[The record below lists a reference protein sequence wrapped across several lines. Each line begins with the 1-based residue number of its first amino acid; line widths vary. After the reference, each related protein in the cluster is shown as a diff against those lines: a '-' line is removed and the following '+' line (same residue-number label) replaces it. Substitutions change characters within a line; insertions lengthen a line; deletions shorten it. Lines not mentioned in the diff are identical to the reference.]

1 MDPNV
6 LAPLRAE
13 VPDAVG
19 RPLATWRVVVLL
31 AGYLCATTLVWLVG
45 AIVASARL
53 GPNAPKDAV
62 TASLLYLAP
71 ILLPASEAAGGL
83 ALVLALRGW
92 AKRLDPTTFL
102 AIAPSRWGTR
112 RQILVGG
119 AAGAAVGAVFLLLSG
134 RVAYHPTHPPSVL
147 VQAASTPGATRWAW
161 VVSALLLAPPIEEGL
176 FRGALL
182 GGLSQVWGPPAGML
196 ISGLAFWLL
205 HAFEWLEYWPAAV
218 ALGLLTVLVTGLRV
232 RTRTLGPCIAAHV
245 AYNCSLAV
253 AAFGFPSHGA
263 G

>member
-6 LAPLRAE
+6 LAALRAE
-13 VPDAVG
+13 VPGTVR
-19 RPLATWRVVVLL
+19 RPLAVWRVVAVLG
-31 AGYLCATTLVWLVG
+31 GYLCATTLVWLVG
-45 AIVASARL
+45 AMVASARI
-53 GPNAPKDAV
+53 GPNAPKAAL
-62 TASLLYLAP
+62 TTGLLYLAP

-83 ALVLALRGW
+83 ALVLALRDW
-92 AKRLDPTTFL
+92 AKRLDQTTFL
-102 AIAPSRWGTR
+102 AIAPPRWGTR
-112 RQILVGG
+112 RQILVGA
-119 AAGAAVGAVFLLLSG
+119 AAGMAVGAVFLLLSG
-134 RVAYHPTHPPSVL
+134 RVAYHPTRPPSVL

-182 GGLSQVWGPPAGML
+182 GGLSQVCGLPAAML
-196 ISGLAFWLL
+196 ISGLTFWLL

-232 RTRTLGPCIAAHV
+232 RTRTLGPCMAAHV

-253 AAFGFPSHGA
+253 AAFGLPSHGA